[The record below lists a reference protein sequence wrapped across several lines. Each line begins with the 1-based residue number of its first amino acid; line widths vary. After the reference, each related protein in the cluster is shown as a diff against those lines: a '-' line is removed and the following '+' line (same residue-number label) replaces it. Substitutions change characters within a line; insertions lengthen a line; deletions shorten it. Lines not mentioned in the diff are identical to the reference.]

1 MFGKPLHRWHQRGA
15 IIVFTAFLLPLLMAC
30 TGLAFDLG
38 NLYIHKSRLQNAA
51 DAAALAGAR
60 EYAAHSDTEKPP
72 TGSHPFADAEA
83 DRYVDSD
90 AQNRNLPNAITGR
103 RYRAQ
108 ESGDAVYYR
117 VDLTEN
123 VPLYFLRIFGL
134 TDQDVS
140 ADSVAAIGMVTESDG
155 GDGSSSG
162 SGRDLFLFRHK
173 LKIVNAIENPDNF
186 DMANQ
191 IKVTFDG
198 DIAFTDGTGKNV
210 DNASN
215 FNYDELQYS
224 TQTDKLGYFF
234 TEKAREEGLTVNQA
248 IEKGPDYARPRIF
261 EDYDMDELGTSTLAL
276 FGVEQTMSKPN
287 WWEDQTAYDEYYSHF
302 KAQKSVTSADLS
314 SNLAIIANKSN
325 GDGNIDISINS
336 AIGGNT
342 SDPVYLY
349 IDESCY
355 MINVNITASNE
366 RPLVICYTGTGKL
379 HINGSNGSTF
389 SGVIYAP
396 NVPDY
401 DSCLINNNGFTF
413 EGTIIA
419 NYLDIQGGQGT
430 YKYKDFGVVKT
441 GSHSGSGS
449 GSGSGSST
457 GKKTVKSS
465 STVRLVS
472 PGDLSWD

>member
-1 MFGKPLHRWHQRGA
+1 MRWNCLTHWRQRGA

-38 NLYIHKSRLQNAA
+38 NLYIHHTRLQNAA

-60 EYAAHSDTEKPP
+60 EYAAHSDTERAP

-83 DRYVDSD
+83 ERYVDSD
-90 AQNRNLPNAITGR
+90 ARNRNLPNAITLSR
-103 RYRAQ
+103 DNNVR
-108 ESGDAVYYR
+108 EMEDAVYYR
-117 VDLTEN
+117 AVLTEN

-134 TDQDVS
+134 TDRDIS
-140 ADSVAAIGMVTESDG
+140 ASSVAAIGKVGGSDG
-155 GDGSSSG
+155 GSG
-162 SGRDLFLFRHK
+162 SGRDLFIFRHK

-186 DMANQ
+186 NMKNQ

-234 TEKAREEGLTVNQA
+234 TEKARQEGLTVNEA
-248 IEKGPDYARPRIF
+248 IAKGEDYARPRIF
-261 EDYDMDELGTSTLAL
+261 EDYNMDELGTSTLAL

-287 WWEDQTAYDEYYSHF
+287 WWEDQTAYNEYYSHF
-302 KAQKSVTSADLS
+302 KAQKSVTSGDLS
-314 SNLAIIANKSN
+314 SNLAIIANKDN
-325 GDGNIDISINS
+325 GDGNINVTIDS
-336 AIGGNT
+336 AISGDT
-342 SDPVYLY
+342 STPVYLY
-349 IDESCY
+349 IDPSCY

-379 HINGSNGSTF
+379 HINGSNGATF

-401 DSCLINNNGFTF
+401 DNCLINNNGFTY

-430 YKYKDFGVVKT
+430 YRYKDFGVT
-441 GSHSGSGS
+441 GSGGSG
-449 GSGSGSST
+449 GSGSSGT
-457 GKKTVKSS
+457 KTVGASS
-465 STVRLVS
+465 SVRLVS
-472 PGDLSWD
+472 AESIDWDS